1 MDVLLAVKDWGL
13 KYKRLMSD
21 DEFRK
26 LAEGVLAA

>member
-13 KYKRLMSD
+13 KHKRLMTD

-26 LAEGVLAA
+26 VAEATLGS